1 MKSKGSRVLSLCIAS
16 VLLIAMAAGC
26 SKSSNE
32 GAPSGEQPPA
42 SSAPASTAAAESD
55 KPKEKRMIRY
65 VMPGNA
71 PQDQEL
77 VEEAINRKLEQDG
90 LGLTYKAIYIPW
102 DVWDQKTNLMM
113 STGEEFEL
121 ITIMHDLKG
130 PNVLASNGGI
140 IPIDD
145 LLASHGADL
154 KKSIPDWI
162 WDTAKIGGKTYFV
175 PNFWLDTAYSDGMFT
190 IRTDLLEKNGLKPPT
205 SPQELLQAAETI
217 KKNWP
222 EDNKDVYIRVLPTE
236 PPAYLHTAYDTYPFT
251 VYQDL
256 IYIDQQGNVKSWIET
271 DEFKKNTAFFREA
284 YTKGLVNPDILT
296 APTEIQ
302 VREESLGRFL
312 YREGEGIA
320 GEKQLAEKIPGAKL
334 DLFYFNDKPKFR
346 AYGVR
351 NSNGVSATT
360 KHPEAAIE
368 FLNWM
373 MGNQDNFDLVSYG
386 IKDANWKDTGPGKY
400 EVLKKDSNGGPAYSL
415 QFWMLGNLTMN
426 RWKPETNPKYVEL
439 RSKVAD
445 DAVNSV
451 TVGFNFDASEVGAEY
466 ANCLA
471 ELKASIYPIKL
482 GLVDYDKAFPDA
494 LKKMK
499 AAGLDKVV
507 AEYDKQ
513 FKEWQS
519 SNK

>member
-1 MKSKGSRVLSLCIAS
+1 VKIKGNRLLAVCLVS
-16 VLLIAMAAGC
+16 VLLITLAAGC

-32 GAPSGEQPPA
+32 GAGGQPAASGSSGTSGEPGEQ
-42 SSAPASTAAAESD
+42 TG
-55 KPKEKRMIRY
+55 KPQEKLMVRY

-71 PQDQEL
+71 PQDQEA
-77 VEEAINRKLEQDG
+77 VEKAINAKLELDG
-90 LGLTYKAIYIPW
+90 LNLTYKAIYIPW

-113 STGEEFEL
+113 STGEQFEL

-130 PNVLASNGGI
+130 PNVLASSGGI
-140 IPIDD
+140 IPIDE
-145 LLASHGADL
+145 LLEQYGADL
-154 KKSIPDWI
+154 KASIPDWV
-162 WDTAKIGGKTYFV
+162 WDSAKIGGKTYFV

-190 IRTDLLEKNGLKPPT
+190 MRTDQLEKNNLQPPT
-205 SPQELLQAAETI
+205 TPAELLDAAEAI

-236 PPAYLHTAYDTYPFT
+236 PPAYLHTAYDTYPFA

-256 IYIDQQGNVKSWIET
+256 IYIDQQGNVKAWMET
-271 DEFKKNTAFFREA
+271 EEFKQNTAYFREA
-284 YTKGLVNPDILT
+284 YKRGLINPDILT
-296 APTEIQ
+296 APTEVVI
-302 VREESLGRFL
+302 REESLGRYL
-312 YREGEGIA
+312 YREGESIA
-320 GEKQLAEKIPGAKL
+320 GEKPLAEKVPGAKL

-360 KHPEAAIE
+360 KNPEAAIL

-373 MGNQDNFDLVSYG
+373 MGKQDNFDLVSYG
-386 IKDANWKDTGPGKY
+386 VKDTHWKDAGEGKY
-400 EVLKKDSNGGPAYSL
+400 EVLKKDSNEGPAYAL
-415 QFWMLGNLTMN
+415 QFWMLGNLTMS
-426 RWKPETNPKYVEL
+426 RWTPDTNPKYVEL

-451 TVGFNFDASEVGAEY
+451 TVGFNFDASAVGAEY

-471 ELKASIYPIKL
+471 ELKASVYPIKL
-482 GLVDYDKAFPDA
+482 GLVDYEEGYADA

-513 FKEWQS
+513 FKEWQAA
-519 SNK
+519 NQ